1 MVYVSLLGILLAIT
15 LFIILCYRGIPV
27 TVSALLLSFLVWL
40 FSVGCAD
47 ALSFDEVAALFASGA
62 TNIIGKYLLLF
73 MFSALFG
80 SLVTYTGIASAL
92 GRAYERLVLKAPK
105 KIQKLLAVALVPF
118 LNAVFVYAGISVY
131 VAVFAVMAVAKDLF
145 KRMDLPWHLYSLSM
159 VGSGTFA
166 SMALPG
172 SASITNLTPMPY
184 TGTTAAPAP
193 VFSIIISIECLVLGV
208 LYMQYAIKRSER
220 KNEGFLP
227 SGTEIDK
234 ADVYQEREL
243 PPVFLPLAIALM
255 ALPVVLMNIFKFS
268 IVSALFLSDIVFLAV
283 YHRRLT
289 LETGKT
295 AIVNGLVSGIGPTMT
310 FALMSGFA
318 YVLLQTPGFQLVFRM
333 LLALPITPYLKIVG
347 MVGVV
352 GFLMGN
358 YNATVPASMEMLGHD
373 FLATCGVPM
382 GIVHRL
388 ISISSLFAISPHNS
402 ALCNSLSVVKLNHK
416 QTYINYFMIGPVL
429 GVILV
434 ISAVILINLGITY

>member
-1 MVYVSLLGILLAIT
+1 MVYVSLFGILLAIT

-118 LNAVFVYAGISVY
+118 LNAIFVYAGISVY

-208 LYMQYAIKRSER
+208 
-220 KNEGFLP
+220 
-227 SGTEIDK
+227 
-234 ADVYQEREL
+234 
-243 PPVFLPLAIALM
+243 
-255 ALPVVLMNIFKFS
+255 
-268 IVSALFLSDIVFLAV
+268 
-283 YHRRLT
+283 HW
-289 LETGKT
+289 
-295 AIVNGLVSGIGPTMT
+295 
-310 FALMSGFA
+310 
-318 YVLLQTPGFQLVFRM
+318 
-333 LLALPITPYLKIVG
+333 
-347 MVGVV
+347 
-352 GFLMGN
+352 
-358 YNATVPASMEMLGHD
+358 MEE
-373 FLATCGVPM
+373 
-382 GIVHRL
+382 
-388 ISISSLFAISPHNS
+388 
-402 ALCNSLSVVKLNHK
+402 
-416 QTYINYFMIGPVL
+416 
-429 GVILV
+429 
-434 ISAVILINLGITY
+434 

>member
-1 MVYVSLLGILLAIT
+1 MVYVSLFGILLAIT

-40 FSVGCAD
+40 FSIGCAD

-105 KIQKLLAVALVPF
+105 KVQKLLAVALVPF
-118 LNAVFVYAGISVY
+118 LNAIFVYAGISVY

>member
-40 FSVGCAD
+40 FSIGCAD

-105 KIQKLLAVALVPF
+105 KVQKLLAVALVPF
-118 LNAVFVYAGISVY
+118 LNAIFVYAGISVY

-333 LLALPITPYLKIVG
+333 LLALPITPYLQIVG

>member
-1 MVYVSLLGILLAIT
+1 MVYVSLFGILLAIT

-105 KIQKLLAVALVPF
+105 KVQKLLAVALVPF
-118 LNAVFVYAGISVY
+118 LNAIFVYAGISVY

-172 SASITNLTPMPY
+172 SASITNLTPIPY

-208 LYMQYAIKRSER
+208 LYMQYAIRRSER

-227 SGTEIDK
+227 SGAEIDK
-234 ADVYQEREL
+234 ADVYKEREL

-416 QTYINYFMIGPVL
+416 QTYINYFVIGPVL

-434 ISAVILINLGITY
+434 ISAVILIKLGITY

>member
-1 MVYVSLLGILLAIT
+1 MVYVSLSGILLAIT

-105 KIQKLLAVALVPF
+105 KVQKLLAVALVPF
-118 LNAVFVYAGISVY
+118 LNAIFVYAGISVY

-172 SASITNLTPMPY
+172 SASITNLTPIPY

-208 LYMQYAIKRSER
+208 LYMQYAIRRSER

-227 SGTEIDK
+227 SGAEIDK
-234 ADVYQEREL
+234 ADVYKEREL

-416 QTYINYFMIGPVL
+416 QTYINYFVIGPVL

-434 ISAVILINLGITY
+434 ISAVILIKLGITY

>member
-105 KIQKLLAVALVPF
+105 KVQKLLAVALVPF

-145 KRMDLPWHLYSLSM
+145 KRMDLPWHLYSLSI

-172 SASITNLTPMPY
+172 SASITNLTPIPY

-208 LYMQYAIKRSER
+208 LYMQYAIRRAER

-227 SGTEIDK
+227 SGAEIDK
-234 ADVYQEREL
+234 AAVYEERDL
-243 PPVFLPLAIALM
+243 PPVFLPLALALM

-289 LETGKT
+289 LESGKT
-295 AIVNGLVSGIGPTMT
+295 AIVSGLVSGIGPTMT

-333 LLALPITPYLKIVG
+333 LLAMPIISYLKIVG

-416 QTYINYFMIGPVL
+416 QTYFNYFMLGPVL
-429 GVILV
+429 GVVLV
-434 ISAVILINLGITY
+434 ISAVILINLGIVY

>member
-1 MVYVSLLGILLAIT
+1 MVYVSLFGILLAIT

-40 FSVGCAD
+40 FSIGCAD

-105 KIQKLLAVALVPF
+105 KVQKLLAVALVPF
-118 LNAVFVYAGISVY
+118 LNAIFVYAGISVY

-333 LLALPITPYLKIVG
+333 LLALPFTPYLKIVG

-358 YNATVPASMEMLGHD
+358 CNATVPASMEMLGHD

-388 ISISSLFAISPHNS
+388 ISISSLFD
-402 ALCNSLSVVKLNHK
+402 
-416 QTYINYFMIGPVL
+416 
-429 GVILV
+429 
-434 ISAVILINLGITY
+434 